1 MTPNVIRESSRG
13 YQELPIDDVLFEDRE
28 IFLTEEVNKDT
39 CASLIKQL
47 LFLEKQSSD
56 KEIRFYINSPGGDVY
71 SGLAVYDCIRLMKSP
86 VTTIC
91 IGTAASMG
99 SILFLAGEKRQ
110 MLPNSRIMIHD
121 PSFGGGNLAGKKP
134 HQIKTELDDLIEVQ
148 ECLCKII
155 ADRTG
160 KTPDEIRE
168 LTKDDTY
175 FNVGEAIEFGLA
187 TEEIKSILRKE
198 NIL

>member
-13 YQELPIDDVLFEDRE
+13 YQSLMIDDVLYQNRE
-28 IFLTEEVNKDT
+28 IFLTDEVNTET

-47 LFLEKQSSD
+47 LFLEKED
-56 KEIRFYINSPGGDVY
+56 AGKEIRLYINSPGGHVH
-71 SGLAVYDCIRLMKSP
+71 SGLAVYDCIRTMTSP

-148 ECLCKII
+148 ECLCNII
-155 ADRTG
+155 AERTG
-160 KTPDEIRE
+160 KTADEIRE

-175 FNVGEAIEFGLA
+175 FNADEAIEFGLA
-187 TEEIKSILRKE
+187 TEVFNKF
-198 NIL
+198 N

>member
-1 MTPNVIRESSRG
+1 MNITPNVIRESSRG
-13 YQELPIDDVLFEDRE
+13 YQSFLIDDVLFEDRE
-28 IFLTEEVNKDT
+28 IFLTDRVDT
-39 CASLIKQL
+39 ETCSSLIKQFL
-47 LFLEKQSSD
+47 YLEKQDPD
-56 KEIRFYINSPGGDVY
+56 KEIKFYINSLGGEVH
-71 SGLAVYDCIRLMKSP
+71 SGLAVYDCIRMMKAP

-91 IGTAASMG
+91 MGTAASMG
-99 SILFLAGEKRQ
+99 SILFLAGNKRQ

-155 ADRTG
+155 AERTG
-160 KTPDEIRE
+160 KSEEEIRE

-175 FNVGEAIEFGLA
+175 FNADEAIEFGLA
-187 TEEIKSILRKE
+187 TETINKI
-198 NIL
+198 N

>member
-1 MTPNVIRESSRG
+1 MNITPNVIRESSRG
-13 YQELPIDDVLFEDRE
+13 YQSFLIDDVLFEDRE
-28 IFLTEEVNKDT
+28 IFLTDRVDT
-39 CASLIKQL
+39 ETCSSLIKQFL
-47 LFLEKQSSD
+47 YLEKQDPD
-56 KEIRFYINSPGGDVY
+56 KEIKFYINSLGGEVH
-71 SGLAVYDCIRLMKSP
+71 SGLAVYDCIRMMKAP

-99 SILFLAGEKRQ
+99 SILFLAGNKRQ
-110 MLPNSRIMIHD
+110 MMPNSRIMIHD

-155 ADRTG
+155 AERTG
-160 KTPDEIRE
+160 KSEEEIRE

-175 FNVGEAIEFGLA
+175 FNADEAIEFGLA
-187 TEEIKSILRKE
+187 TETINKID
-198 NIL
+198 